1 MSSVSRKLG
10 KFLEVKNFMNKNQF
24 ELTFEHGFM
33 LQSYSSI
40 VAVKVYGMPW
50 IFGAHHD
57 YSATTNR
64 HMKEFCGYT
73 AQERRDMIESDE
85 AYIIA

>member
-1 MSSVSRKLG
+1 
-10 KFLEVKNFMNKNQF
+10 MNKNQF

-50 IFGAHHD
+50 IFGARHD

-73 AQERRDMIESDE
+73 AQERRDMIESGE
-85 AYIIA
+85 AYIIV